1 MTSSGAG
8 SGQGETVPAPI
19 HRPRVGRGAAK
30 AAGPDGAATPSPW
43 RALFVFR
50 GHTSHLVDLYVGGL
64 SFLALVVAW
73 DIAARLELA
82 PPQYL
87 PSPGAV
93 LAALYEMLV
102 RYGFAWDIGVSI
114 FRVWVAFLISAAMAI
129 PLGIAMSSFRI
140 VNGISEPVIDFIRY
154 LPVPALVPLTIIW
167 LGIGETSKITLL
179 WMGTFFQLVLLIADD
194 ARRVPREY
202 IEIGLTVGAKSREVL
217 RHIVFPAMLPSM
229 VDNLRITLGWCWTY
243 LIIAEIVAANS
254 GIGYVIWSARRYV
267 KTPEVMAGI
276 LTIGIIGLATDQ
288 AIRYAHRRY
297 FAYLR

>member
-1 MTSSGAG
+1 MTQRMAG
-8 SGQGETVPAPI
+8 SGQPQAAPAPAGSAT
-19 HRPRVGRGAAK
+19 P
-30 AAGPDGAATPSPW
+30 AGPVAPSAW
-43 RALFVFR
+43 RRLFMFR
-50 GHTSHLVDLYVGGL
+50 GTSSHAVDLYVAAA
-64 SFLALVVAW
+64 SFLALVGLWWAT
-73 DIAARLELA
+73 AALA
-82 PPQYL
+82 VLPPQYL

-93 LAALYEMLV
+93 VAALYDMFV
-102 RYGFAWDIGVSI
+102 KYNFTWDIGVSV
-114 FRVWVAFLISAAMAI
+114 FRVWTAFLISAAMAI
-129 PLGIAMSSFRI
+129 PLGILMSSYRI

-194 ARRVPREY
+194 AKRVPREY
-202 IEIGLTVGAKSREVL
+202 IEIGLTVGARSREVL
-217 RHIVFPAMLPSM
+217 RHIVLPAMLPSM

-243 LIIAEIVAANS
+243 LIIAEIVAADS

-288 AIRYAHRRY
+288 LVRYLHRRY

>member
-1 MTSSGAG
+1 MTQDGAG
-8 SGQGETVPAPI
+8 RERGKTAPAP
-19 HRPRVGRGAAK
+19 
-30 AAGPDGAATPSPW
+30 ATPSGPVAPSVW
-43 RALFVFR
+43 RSLFAFR
-50 GHTSHLVDLYVGGL
+50 GSTSHAVDLYVAGA
-64 SFLALVVAW
+64 SFVFLIALW
-73 DIAARLELA
+73 WAAAALHLA

-87 PSPGAV
+87 PSPGSV
-93 LAALYEMLV
+93 VAALYGMFV
-102 RYGFAWDIGVSI
+102 KYDFTWDIGVSI
-114 FRVWVAFLISAAMAI
+114 YRVWVAFLISAAMAI
-129 PLGIAMSSFRI
+129 PLGIMMSSFRI

-202 IEIGLTVGAKSREVL
+202 IEIGLTVGGKSREVL
-217 RHIVFPAMLPSM
+217 RHIVLPAMLPSM

-243 LIIAEIVAANS
+243 LIIAEIVAADS

-276 LTIGIIGLATDQ
+276 LTIGVIGLVTDQ

>member
-1 MTSSGAG
+1 VSEDTAG
-8 SGQGETVPAPI
+8 GGRPSAAPAPAD
-19 HRPRVGRGAAK
+19 AARRE
-30 AAGPDGAATPSPW
+30 GPSAW
-43 RALFVFR
+43 RSLVAFR
-50 GHTSHLVDLYVGGL
+50 GQTSHAVDLYVGAL
-64 SFLALVVAW
+64 SFVVLIALWWLA
-73 DIAARLELA
+73 AALELA

-93 LAALYEMLV
+93 LGALYRL
-102 RYGFAWDIGVSI
+102 FAEYDFTWDIAVSV

-129 PLGIAMSSFRI
+129 PLGILMSSYRI

-202 IEIGLTVGAKSREVL
+202 IEIGLTVGARSREVL
-217 RHIVFPAMLPSM
+217 RHIVLPAMLPSM

-243 LIIAEIVAANS
+243 LIIAEIVAADS
-254 GIGYVIWSARRYV
+254 GVGYVIWSARRYV

-276 LTIGIIGLATDQ
+276 LTIGIIGLLTDQ
-288 AIRYAHRRY
+288 LIRYAHRRY

>member
-1 MTSSGAG
+1 M
-8 SGQGETVPAPI
+8 
-19 HRPRVGRGAAK
+19 RDAAEP
-30 AAGPDGAATPSPW
+30 AGPAAPSAW
-43 RALFVFR
+43 RALFAFR
-50 GHTSHLVDLYVGGL
+50 GRSDHVVDLYVGAL
-64 SFLALVVAW
+64 SFLGLILAWELV
-73 DIAARLELA
+73 ARFQLA

-93 LAALYEMLV
+93 VGALYQLFV
-102 RYGFAWDIGVSI
+102 AYGFAWDIGVSI

-129 PLGIAMSSFRI
+129 PLGIAMSSYRI

-167 LGIGETSKITLL
+167 LGIGEVSKITLL

-202 IEIGLTVGAKSREVL
+202 IEIGLTLGAKSREVL
-217 RHIVFPAMLPSM
+217 RHIVLPAMLPSM

-254 GIGYVIWSARRYV
+254 GVGYVIWSARRFV

-276 LTIGIIGLATDQ
+276 LTIGIIGLLTDQ

>member
-1 MTSSGAG
+1 MAG
-8 SGQGETVPAPI
+8 RGRPAAAPVPAGVK
-19 HRPRVGRGAAK
+19 RQTA
-30 AAGPDGAATPSPW
+30 PSVW
-43 RALFVFR
+43 RALFAFR
-50 GHTSHLVDLYVGGL
+50 GQTSHAVDLYVGVA
-64 SFLALVVAW
+64 SFLGLIALW
-73 DIAARLELA
+73 WGAATLRIV

-93 LAALYEMLV
+93 VSALYTLFV
-102 RYGFAWDIGVSI
+102 DYGFAWDIGVSI
-114 FRVWVAFLISAAMAI
+114 SRVWAAFLISAAMAI
-129 PLGIAMSSFRI
+129 PLGIMMSSFRI

-167 LGIGETSKITLL
+167 LGIGETSKVTLL

-194 ARRVPREY
+194 AKRVPREY
-202 IEIGLTVGAKSREVL
+202 IEIGLTVGARSREVL
-217 RHIVFPAMLPSM
+217 RHIVLPAMLPSM

-243 LIIAEIVAANS
+243 LIIAEIVAADS

-276 LTIGIIGLATDQ
+276 LTIGVIGLATDQ
-288 AIRYAHRRY
+288 LIRYAHRRY